1 MLNYRETEI
10 LNNLIK
16 GKKYNF
22 KLISEKYGVSDRAA
36 RYYINN
42 IDSILRL
49 LDYKITKKAKNSISL
64 DTNQDFKNLF
74 EILEKIHK
82 LSMED
87 RISILKLILFF
98 DEKGLNITKI
108 CEELEISRTTIKK
121 DLKLIVGKAQN
132 YLVKYEEKIINEHS
146 VNIDKIIEILGFKG

>member
-49 LDYKITKKAKNSISL
+49 LDYKITKKVKNSIYL

-82 LSMED
+82 LSIED
-87 RISILKLILFF
+87 RIDILKLILFF

-121 DLKLIVGKAQN
+121 D
-132 YLVKYEEKIINEHS
+132 
-146 VNIDKIIEILGFKG
+146 